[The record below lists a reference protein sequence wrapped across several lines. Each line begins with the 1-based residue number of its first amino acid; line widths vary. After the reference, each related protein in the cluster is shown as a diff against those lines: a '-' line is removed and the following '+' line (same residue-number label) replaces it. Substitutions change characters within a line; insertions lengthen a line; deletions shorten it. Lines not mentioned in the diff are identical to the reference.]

1 MATPDPDNIYRP
13 IQEENEEERSK
24 EIKRL
29 IPKLRALKSHFTAAY
44 NVLTNLIT
52 ATRGEDNSSFD
63 RSSGTMSALD
73 RAREKLEL
81 RFQKVERCFNRMLAL
96 THDNESAEKLDTD
109 FKPVEDRNAAAIQA
123 IGQLMIDLSPPQAQL
138 QANGGGGFQ
147 NLKPVQA
154 LKPSFNLSFENS
166 PTEMASW
173 LAQFKSYYDI
183 SGLKDLP
190 LDQQHAFL
198 RAGIEADVWIAIQ
211 QQIQP
216 TTRIFKNET
225 ELDDDSCEKFLSDAF
240 QVRYPLIVR
249 RHRYFTYERKG
260 NQTFTNFY
268 GNLLELASAAQLE
281 NMGQREYL
289 IFRIIAGINDPAAVD
304 KILSIPQAD
313 FNLEEVHR
321 VAVAFEASKNYTGL
335 TNKADHVAC
344 SVSSKRFS
352 ASQYGSKQGA
362 NNDKSPSNIQ
372 DEHDTH
378 TENTAKGQ
386 GSQSLSGRA
395 KIDALLRDK
404 KCVRCGR
411 DMHAKGTQCPFRN
424 AQCHRCKNIG
434 HISST
439 CSKE

>member
-1 MATPDPDNIYRP
+1 M
-13 IQEENEEERSK
+13 
-24 EIKRL
+24 
-29 IPKLRALKSHFTAAY
+29 
-44 NVLTNLIT
+44 
-52 ATRGEDNSSFD
+52 
-63 RSSGTMSALD
+63 
-73 RAREKLEL
+73 
-81 RFQKVERCFNRMLAL
+81 
-96 THDNESAEKLDTD
+96 
-109 FKPVEDRNAAAIQA
+109 
-123 IGQLMIDLSPPQAQL
+123 
-138 QANGGGGFQ
+138 
-147 NLKPVQA
+147 
-154 LKPSFNLSFENS
+154 
-166 PTEMASW
+166 
-173 LAQFKSYYDI
+173 
-183 SGLKDLP
+183 
-190 LDQQHAFL
+190 
-198 RAGIEADVWIAIQ
+198 
-211 QQIQP
+211 
-216 TTRIFKNET
+216 
-225 ELDDDSCEKFLSDAF
+225 
-240 QVRYPLIVR
+240 
-249 RHRYFTYERKG
+249 
-260 NQTFTNFY
+260 
-268 GNLLELASAAQLE
+268 
-281 NMGQREYL
+281 
-289 IFRIIAGINDPAAVD
+289 D

-378 TENTAKGQ
+378 TENTARGQ